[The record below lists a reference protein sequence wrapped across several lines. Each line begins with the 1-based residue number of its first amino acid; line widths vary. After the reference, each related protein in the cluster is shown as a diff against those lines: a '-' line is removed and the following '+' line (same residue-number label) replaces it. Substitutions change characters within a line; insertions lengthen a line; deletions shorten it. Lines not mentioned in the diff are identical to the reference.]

1 MAMPV
6 AGDTVRHSAILD
18 IRGWATAVARA
29 SQRYLQLA
37 LNHRLDE
44 LTHTLTQPDFDRV
57 KPIVEKMDRRL
68 CFRLQDRRRRASLA
82 HGVVSTGAPTP
93 GLLWVSPPG
102 DYAIVNSNHIPDG
115 TALVAGTIQNAPQ
128 ETLVKLRQNVG
139 SGWRLCETTRCGS
152 LLMGIWGI
160 WCGWLH
166 RGRVPERTTA
176 AARLS
181 G

>member
-44 LTHTLTQPDFDRV
+44 LTHPLTQPDFDRV

-115 TALVAGTIQNAPQ
+115 TSEKAAHGEPRS
-128 ETLVKLRQNVG
+128 RQDRG
-139 SGWRLCETTRCGS
+139 RWAQS
-152 LLMGIWGI
+152 LFR
-160 WCGWLH
+160 LH
-166 RGRVPERTTA
+166 RPRACRCAQDQDRTANSCRPLYRSQDAFA
-176 AARLS
+176 AQWSRS
-181 G
+181 PGFT

>member
-44 LTHTLTQPDFDRV
+44 LTHPLTQPDFDRV

-115 TALVAGTIQNAPQ
+115 TNNAVLVAEFSLTGRFARTRPRSGPSC
-128 ETLVKLRQNVG
+128 RQRSN
-139 SGWRLCETTRCGS
+139 SQLAHARLQCVR
-152 LLMGIWGI
+152 L
-160 WCGWLH
+160 
-166 RGRVPERTTA
+166 TTA
-176 AARLS
+176 KRPVRSSAVEQFIQ
-181 G
+181 